1 MENWEKIVSA
11 IIIGALVIFA
21 LPRLK
26 QLLEREKQ
34 ENEEKDWKGFLI
46 PIALV
51 ILFVVIL
58 IMAVR

>member
-26 QLLEREKQ
+26 QLLAQEKQ
-34 ENEEKDWKGFLI
+34 ENEEKDWKGFI
-46 PIALV
+46 FPIALV
-51 ILFVVIL
+51 VIFVIIL